1 MYETTGDGSVEI
13 DLRVFWAGDPDV
25 VLGVR
30 GAQDSLSVP
39 VSLTE
44 FECSF
49 TLRLIFAPLLGVFPC
64 FGALTIALM
73 EEPALDFDL
82 RVVGGDVTLVPGLK
96 APLKQYILALIAS
109 WMVWP
114 RCITVAIPG
123 TGYTLPVDEDAEK
136 PTAGLLHIT
145 VVGHDGA
152 AVNPGEVGLQVR
164 WPVADLLVDKNQSE
178 ARVKASPGGGMLSSK
193 EITLPVEDPK
203 AQLLCVRWYTRAVV
217 DEDTGKIVRPEVLDG
232 EASVVLDDLRA
243 QAVRAAAGRRRR
255 RGSRG
260 VRRGGDPFPSPRSSS
275 RRWARTSSPSAA
287 RGTTANRA
295 GWSVACGAGSRAS
308 AAAWGASFR
317 NPRAAWFRG
326 TRRCGGR
333 VSVGC
338 PRCPARS

>member
-1 MYETTGDGSVEI
+1 M
-13 DLRVFWAGDPDV
+13 
-25 VLGVR
+25 
-30 GAQDSLSVP
+30 
-39 VSLTE
+39 
-44 FECSF
+44 
-49 TLRLIFAPLLGVFPC
+49 LGVFPC

-73 EEPALDFDL
+73 EEPQLDFDL

-178 ARVKASPGGGMLSSK
+178 ARVKALPGGGMLSSK

-243 QAVRAAAGRRRR
+243 QAVLA
-255 RGSRG
+255 RGTTPRFSCPSRS
-260 VRRGGDPFPSPRSSS
+260 GDPFPSPRSSS
-275 RRWARTSSPSAA
+275 RRWARTSSPSAG

-295 GWSVACGAGSRAS
+295 GWSVGCGAASRAWVEGW
-308 AAAWGASFR
+308 AASSQS
-317 NPRAAWFRG
+317 PRAAWFGG
-326 TRRCGGR
+326 TRRCGRR
-333 VSVGC
+333 VSGGC